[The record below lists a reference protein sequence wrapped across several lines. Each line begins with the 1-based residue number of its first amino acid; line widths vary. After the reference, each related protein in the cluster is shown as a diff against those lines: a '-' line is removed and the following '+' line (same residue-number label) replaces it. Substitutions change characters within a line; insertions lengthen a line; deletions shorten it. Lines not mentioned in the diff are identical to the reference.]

1 MSLRA
6 ELLGSGPGRPSF
18 AVLLPAGWEAVDP
31 DFASMEA
38 RTASVL
44 EALPVET
51 RGVVRRHLDS
61 LREASRTQAAKG
73 EVVAVLAPVGT
84 TDGAAAPVAL
94 AASWMSAPRA
104 GTAADLGGEAISRW
118 GAAPLD
124 PGGTI
129 LRWSLDATT
138 SIEDGEVEVAGHGY
152 LLRVPGDASAALVF
166 RSTILREA
174 GGSRVADEGIAA
186 MARVCDA
193 IVASLRWKQ
202 R

>member
-1 MSLRA
+1 MA
-6 ELLGSGPGRPSF
+6 F
-18 AVLLPAGWEAVDP
+18 K
-31 DFASMEA
+31 
-38 RTASVL
+38 RTVTLSR
-44 EALPVET
+44 VEPT
-51 RGVVRRHLDS
+51 
-61 LREASRTQAAKG
+61 
-73 EVVAVLAPVGT
+73 
-84 TDGAAAPVAL
+84 
-94 AASWMSAPRA
+94 M
-104 GTAADLGGEAISRW
+104 EAISRW

-174 GGSRVADEGIAA
+174 GGARVADEGIAA

>member
-6 ELLGSGPGRPSF
+6 ELLGSGPDRPSF
-18 AVLLPAGWEAVDP
+18 AVLMPTEWEAVDP
-31 DFASMEA
+31 ELTAVDQ
-38 RTASVL
+38 RTASAL
-44 EALPVET
+44 ATLPVEA
-51 RGVVRRHLDS
+51 RGVIRAHLDA
-61 LREASRTQAAKG
+61 LRETSRVQAAKG
-73 EVVAVLAPVGT
+73 DVIAVLAPVGT
-84 TDGAAAPVAL
+84 MDGVAAPVAL
-94 AASWMSAPRA
+94 AASWMSAPGGRA
-104 GTAADLGGEAISRW
+104 AADLGGEAIARW

-138 SIEDGEVEVAGHGY
+138 TIEEGEIEVAGHGY
-152 LLRVPGDASAALVF
+152 LLRVPGDPRTALVF

-174 GGSRVADEGIAA
+174 QGARVPDEGVAA

-193 IVASLRWKQ
+193 IVASVRWKQ